1 MFWLHSI
8 GSRLLYGLMVSILYC
23 FAFKCSGFYLKIAL
37 FKSSWEVTIA
47 TTRCG
52 AFTLLSS
59 SPTCLPSYLDSNV
72 RKGPRLVKGATW
84 YMGPGPAHGF
94 TTSFY
99 QHTPLWS
106 REAND
111 CSHFEMRKLRLRS
124 GKPFGRDTSHLTQPS
139 PFLQEH
145 C

>member
-1 MFWLHSI
+1 MFWLHST
-8 GSRLLYGLMVSILYC
+8 GSRLLYGLMVSILYR
-23 FAFKCSGFYLKIAL
+23 FAFKCLVFYLKIAL
-37 FKSSWEVTIA
+37 FKNFWEVTIA

-52 AFTLLSS
+52 AFTLFSS
-59 SPTCLPSYLDSNV
+59 PPTCLPNCLNSNV
-72 RKGPRLVKGATW
+72 RKGPRLVKGATF
-84 YMGPGPAHGF
+84 YTGLGPAHGF

-99 QHTPLWS
+99 QHTPPWS

-111 CSHFEMRKLRLRS
+111 DSHFEMRKPRLRS
-124 GKPFGRDTSHLTQPS
+124 GKPFDRDTSHLTQPS